1 MLVVAASAA
10 SGAVAYKATDS
21 LQPTDP
27 APASVT
33 DAKPAGAEPKAEGDD
48 GAAKPETKAEEP
60 DNLVLNLQP
69 GAFVQ
74 QGSKVTI
81 TFSADKLVKGGD
93 AVEGIRAEDLVVYE
107 DGEVAS
113 PSEGWR
119 RFTSSFRGVRVNHRL
134 LLDLSGSMATEKQ
147 LAALARAGNRYVEKV
162 LGTKDS
168 GDHFF
173 AIDGFDGGPVVP
185 IQTYTQDPEILKQAL
200 ANPCGT
206 TLCKDPSTNL
216 FGALS
221 REISSFEAELPEAD
235 APISER
241 AIVLFTDGVD
251 QAGVASLKQTVKT
264 NTETAVHVY
273 TITVGAEAD
282 QERTATLGK
291 AGNAPPNETGDITK
305 AAEAIA
311 ERTPALAK
319 HFYRFEY
326 CTPKRGGKHEL
337 KLKVR
342 HKVDD
347 KLVLTGE
354 LSQPFELTNTRFDC
368 DLPRPR
374 L

>member
-1 MLVVAASAA
+1 M
-10 SGAVAYKATDS
+10 
-21 LQPTDP
+21 
-27 APASVT
+27 
-33 DAKPAGAEPKAEGDD
+33 
-48 GAAKPETKAEEP
+48 
-60 DNLVLNLQP
+60 
-69 GAFVQ
+69 
-74 QGSKVTI
+74 
-81 TFSADKLVKGGD
+81 
-93 AVEGIRAEDLVVYE
+93 
-107 DGEVAS
+107 
-113 PSEGWR
+113 
-119 RFTSSFRGVRVNHRL
+119 
-134 LLDLSGSMATEKQ
+134 
-147 LAALARAGNRYVEKV
+147 
-162 LGTKDS
+162 
-168 GDHFF
+168 
-173 AIDGFDGGPVVP
+173 
-185 IQTYTQDPEILKQAL
+185 
-200 ANPCGT
+200 
-206 TLCKDPSTNL
+206 
-216 FGALS
+216 
-221 REISSFEAELPEAD
+221 
-235 APISER
+235 
-241 AIVLFTDGVD
+241 
-251 QAGVASLKQTVKT
+251 KQTVKT